1 MEGSSGVGYSRKRT
15 GRDGRPRYTA
25 YYWDIKGRERSAG
38 TFGSRKDA
46 DKAWQRA
53 DAKLAEG
60 RIGDPARG
68 RMTFQR
74 YVEEIWLPHHVVEPT
89 TRQSYVYS
97 IHKHLMPE
105 FGPMRMVEI
114 LPEHV
119 RAWVVRLSAGGV
131 SPKTIRNNK
140 AILSAIFSTALN
152 DQVTFLHPCKGVKTP
167 TVPVRPRTIITP
179 GQFDQLY
186 QALPDA
192 VARLQV
198 ETAIESGLR
207 WGELSELRVRDLDL
221 RTGIMTVSR
230 AVVDVNP
237 KFHPERGRFL
247 VKEYPKD
254 KEYRRLKLS
263 AQIVRKLQAHVT
275 DHTLGRDDL
284 LFRVTSED
292 SAAAMPVDV
301 PTPLAL
307 GLTAPNDGGR
317 QYRHGTL
324 SGYAAGKCRCRH
336 CRAAYAIYRARRRAA
351 GKDHP
356 RRSRSRDTDGHIPA
370 DWFRRQV
377 WQPAVQAAGLGIR
390 VRIHDL
396 RHAHAS
402 WLLAGGADL
411 QVVKERLGHGSI
423 ATTEKYLHTLPE
435 ADETALDALSRIRGR
450 ATEDPVQSRLRDTG
464 NVSAMGYA
472 AVRPYTVPDTLDEL
486 TGPTSGVVELPG
498 HLDWGPRR
506 VYNLDDF
513 SDSRLLYMRVI
524 RESTHIEDL
533 RRFLNAQVLK
543 RLWPELVLPP
553 RVRALWQDRFP
564 NLGRAA

>member
-1 MEGSSGVGYSRKRT
+1 MVGSVGYLRKRA
-15 GRDGRPRYTA
+15 GRNGKLRYTA
-25 YYWDIKGRERSAG
+25 YYWDIKGCERSAG
-38 TFGSRKDA
+38 TFGSKKDA
-46 DKAWQRA
+46 DRAWQRA
-53 DAKLAEG
+53 EVKLAEG

-74 YVEEIWLPHHVVEPT
+74 YVEQTWLPNHVVEPT
-89 TRQSYVYS
+89 TRQSYTYS
-97 IHKHLMPE
+97 IYRHLMPE

-119 RAWVVRLSAGGV
+119 RAWVVRLSGDGV

-167 TVPVRPRTIITP
+167 TVPFKPRTIITP
-179 GQFDQLY
+179 GQFELLY

-192 VARLQV
+192 AARLLV
-198 ETAIESGLR
+198 ETAIESGMR
-207 WGELSELRVRDLDL
+207 WGELSELRVRDLDA
-221 RTGIMTVSR
+221 RTGILTVSR
-230 AVVDVNP
+230 AVIEVSP

-254 KEYRRLKLS
+254 RECRRFKLS

-275 DHTLGRDDL
+275 SRGLGRDDL
-284 LFRVTSED
+284 LFTVTSED
-292 SAAAMPVDV
+292 AAAPVPVVV
-301 PTPLAL
+301 PVWN
-307 GLTAPNDGGR
+307 GSELTQPNGEGR
-317 QYRHGTL
+317 KYRHGTL
-324 SGYAAGKCRCRH
+324 SGYSAGKCRCPN
-336 CRAAYAIYRARRRAA
+336 CRSAYATYRARRRAA

-356 RRSRSRDTDGHIPA
+356 RGSRSVDTDGHIPA
-370 DWFRRQV
+370 NWFRRQV
-377 WQPAVQAAGLGIR
+377 WQPAVQAAGLGIP

-435 ADETALDALSRIRGR
+435 ADETALAALSRIRGR
-450 ATEDPVQSRLRDTG
+450 PVEDRVQHRQRDTG
-464 NVSAMGYA
+464 RMSAMGYA
-472 AVRPYTVPDTLDEL
+472 AVRPYTVPDTLEEL
-486 TGPTSGVVELPG
+486 TGPTGGVVELPG

-506 VYNLDDF
+506 LYNLDDF

-524 RESTHIEDL
+524 RESTHVEDL
-533 RRFLNAQVLK
+533 RRFLNAQVLT
-543 RLWPELVLPP
+543 RLWPQLVLPP

-564 NLGRAA
+564 SLDRAA

>member
-1 MEGSSGVGYSRKRT
+1 MGYVRKRA
-15 GRDGRPRYTA
+15 GRGGKLRYTA

-38 TFGSRKDA
+38 TFGSKKDA
-46 DKAWQRA
+46 DRAWRRA
-53 DAKLAEG
+53 EAKLAEG

-74 YVEEIWLPHHVVEPT
+74 YVEEIWLPNHVVELT
-89 TRQSYVYS
+89 TRQSYTYS
-97 IHKHLMPE
+97 IYRHLMPE

-119 RAWVVRLSAGGV
+119 RAWVVTLSGDGV

-179 GQFDQLY
+179 GQFDVLY
-186 QALPDA
+186 QALSDA
-192 VARLQV
+192 TARLMA

-221 RTGIMTVSR
+221 LAGILTVSR
-230 AVVDVNP
+230 AVIEVNP
-237 KFHPERGRFL
+237 KFHPDGGRFL
-247 VKEYPKD
+247 AKEYPKD

-263 AQIVRKLQAHVT
+263 TQIVRKLGAHVT
-275 DHTLGRDDL
+275 DRGLGRDDL
-284 LFRVTSED
+284 LFS
-292 SAAAMPVDV
+292 V
-301 PTPLAL
+301 PTDSTAATSSATASVHGAL
-307 GLTAPNDGGR
+307 GLTEPNDKGR
-317 QYRHGTL
+317 RYRHGSL
-324 SGYAAGKCRCRH
+324 SGYAAGKCRCES
-336 CRAAYAIYRARRRAA
+336 CRGAYAAYRARRRAA
-351 GKDHP
+351 GKDDP
-356 RRSRSRDTDGHIPA
+356 RRSRSRETDGHIPA

-377 WQPAVQAAGLGIR
+377 WEPAVKAAGLGIR
-390 VRIHDL
+390 FRIHDL

-450 ATEDPVQSRLRDTG
+450 VTENAVQHRQRDTG
-464 NVSAMGYA
+464 SMSAMGYA
-472 AVRPYTVPDTLDEL
+472 AVRPYTVPDTLEEL
-486 TGPTSGVVELPG
+486 TGPTGGVVKLPG

-506 VYNLDDF
+506 LYNLDDF
-513 SDSRLLYMRVI
+513 SDLRLLYMRVI
-524 RESTHIEDL
+524 RESMHVEDL
-533 RRFLNAQVLK
+533 RQFLNAQVLT
-543 RLWPELVLPP
+543 RVWPQLVLPT
-553 RVRALWQDRFP
+553 RVRALWQDRFSS
-564 NLGRAA
+564 LDQAA